1 MSDRCIC
8 LIKCMNEYIKGAVC
22 SEPATGAHLGA
33 RSPTASP
40 SCPGPSGYPG
50 LQASCVNE
58 D

>member
-33 RSPTASP
+33 GHQLHHPPALAPLDTLVCKP
-40 SCPGPSGYPG
+40 
-50 LQASCVNE
+50 LV
-58 D
+58 